1 MKVGWV
7 VVVVVMGV
15 GWVVVVMMGVGWMA
29 TTMVE
34 AWL

>member
-1 MKVGWV
+1 M
-7 VVVVVMGV
+7 VVVVMGV